1 MSITY
6 EFFVDE
12 DNPRTMSVDPARSRP
27 GEPESGGAPADWTR
41 LDHCQCSNCP
51 LDTGDTEYCPAAVDM
66 EPVIDAFSDQKAFQ
80 KIRIRVHSEHRTYE
94 KITTVEEGL
103 RSLLGLVMASSACP
117 HLARLK
123 PMAMHHMPFSTS
135 NEFIMRSVSLYLL
148 QQYFNRRDGRE
159 EDWDLQGLVQRNE
172 ELKLVNHALWQRI
185 HAICEQD
192 SNLKALLNFFSM
204 ASSVTS
210 SLEEQLKEVRE
221 HFESGEPQ

>member
-1 MSITY
+1 MTVTY
-6 EFFVDE
+6 EFYVD
-12 DNPRTMSVDPARSRP
+12 DSNPKTMSVDPGRDASMTP
-27 GEPESGGAPADWTR
+27 TGQPADWTR
-41 LDHCQCSNCP
+41 LDYCQCSNCP
-51 LDTGDTEYCPAAVDM
+51 LDKSDTAYCPAAVDM
-66 EPVIDAFSDQKAFQ
+66 EPVINAFSDQRAFQ
-80 KIRIRVHSEHRTYE
+80 KITIRVQTEQRTYE
-94 KITTVEEGL
+94 KFTTVEEGL
-103 RSLLGLVMASSACP
+103 RSLLGLVMGSSACP

-148 QQYFNRRDGRE
+148 QQYFNKRDGYDV
-159 EDWDLQGLVQRNE
+159 DWDLEGLVERNE
-172 ELKLVNHALWQRI
+172 ELQLVNHALWQRI

-210 SLEEQLKEVRE
+210 SLDEQLQEVRK